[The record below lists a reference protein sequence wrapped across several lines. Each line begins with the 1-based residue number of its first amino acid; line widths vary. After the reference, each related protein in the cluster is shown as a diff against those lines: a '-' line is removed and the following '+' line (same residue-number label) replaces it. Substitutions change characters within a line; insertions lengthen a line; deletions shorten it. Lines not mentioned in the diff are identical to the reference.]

1 MTGNQ
6 LRYWELQETKR
17 HNVTGEGETNRHNV
31 VTESETNRHNVATEN
46 IDISKLG
53 ETMRHNKVT
62 EGQTDRDLGEKY
74 RHNLVTESET
84 GRHNKATEG
93 IDLGKLG
100 ESIRHNQ
107 ASESIEGRKN
117 DLSQSSILETGRHNQ
132 ATEELTAQKQEYENN
147 LNDVRREYTQAQ
159 LDNRLPYAEMKKI
172 EAQINNLATQ
182 DWATMSEQKR
192 RDVQFKVNSLLEL
205 LKQF

>member
-1 MTGNQ
+1 MQ
-6 LRYWELQETKR
+6 ADCEDLVEKYR
-17 HNVTGEGETNRHNV
+17 HNVA
-31 VTESETNRHNVATEN
+31 SETETGRHNVATE
-46 IDISKLG
+46 
-53 ETMRHNKVT
+53 R
-62 EGQTDRDLGEKY
+62 
-74 RHNLVTESET
+74 
-84 GRHNKATEG
+84 

-107 ASESIEGRKN
+107 VSESIENRKN
-117 DLSQSSILETGRHNQ
+117 DLTQSSILETGRHNT

-147 LNDVRREYTQAQ
+147 LNEVRRAYTQAQ
-159 LDNRLPYAEMKKI
+159 LDNNLPHAEMKKI